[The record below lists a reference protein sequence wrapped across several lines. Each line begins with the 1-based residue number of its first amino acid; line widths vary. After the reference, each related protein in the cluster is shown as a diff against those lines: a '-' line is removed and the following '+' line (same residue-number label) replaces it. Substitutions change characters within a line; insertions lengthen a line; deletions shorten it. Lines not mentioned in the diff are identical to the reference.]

1 MPSLNRRNKLVLHK
15 FSCLGRHSC
24 WQAVGRHKL
33 MWVLEEVAH
42 SLICRGV
49 KRRNLPHDGSPF
61 VILDIRHLRRTFHWN
76 LIGKIV
82 MARDRKRNVHR
93 NLLLDFFRPFRLC
106 IANKRGYAFATL
118 SIVVSVL
125 ELFLAK
131 VRIIRRYSFFFEFSQ
146 HLFCRYI
153 ILRNSFL

>member
-1 MPSLNRRNKLVLHK
+1 MRLSYWQEVALHR
-15 FSCLGRHSC
+15 FMSV
-24 WQAVGRHKL
+24 QVA
-33 MWVLEEVAH
+33 VAH

-49 KRRNLPHDGSPF
+49 RRRNLPHDGSPF

-82 MARDRKRNVHR
+82 MVRDRKRNVHR

-125 ELFLAK
+125 ELFLAQ
-131 VRIIRRYSFFFEFSQ
+131 VRIIRRCSFFFEFSQ